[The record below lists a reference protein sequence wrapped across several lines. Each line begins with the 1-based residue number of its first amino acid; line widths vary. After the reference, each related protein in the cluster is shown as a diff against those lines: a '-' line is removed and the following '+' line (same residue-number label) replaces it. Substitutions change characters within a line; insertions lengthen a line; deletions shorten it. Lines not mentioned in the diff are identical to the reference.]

1 MENTEEEYPDK
12 MLRGIS
18 SFDFIQDGIITEE
31 VFSMDPAR
39 YDGYCEISI
48 TWYENDEAFNILMMQ
63 MSERR
68 EELQFKAGA
77 AELDRKELKRKM
89 KNHFIASN
97 LKYEKRPTLNNKYHG
112 NLLVK
117 NSLSK
122 RVKKLIKYGLAT
134 LADENKYKNPNY
146 KI

>member
-48 TWYENDEAFNILMMQ
+48 TWYENDEAFDILMMQ

-77 AELDRKELKRKM
+77 AELDRKELKK
-89 KNHFIASN
+89 KN
-97 LKYEKRPTLNNKYHG
+97 EKSFYC
-112 NLLVK
+112 VK
-117 NSLSK
+117 F
-122 RVKKLIKYGLAT
+122 
-134 LADENKYKNPNY
+134 